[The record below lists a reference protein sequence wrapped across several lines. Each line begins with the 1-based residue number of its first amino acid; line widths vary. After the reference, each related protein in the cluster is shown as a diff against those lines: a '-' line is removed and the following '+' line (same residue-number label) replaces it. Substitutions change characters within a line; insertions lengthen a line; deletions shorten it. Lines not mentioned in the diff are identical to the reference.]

1 MNLTTPYYLIDEKK
15 LARNLSVISH
25 IRDVSGAKF
34 LLALKCF
41 STWCVFDFMREY
53 LDGTTSSSLFEA
65 RLGHEKFGKETHAY
79 CVAWTRDEIRLV
91 KQHADTII
99 FNSASQLR
107 RFYGDV
113 KGKRIGIRINP
124 GVSYSPFD
132 LADPVRPMS
141 RLGVGDPDE
150 LQALLPLLQG
160 AMVHF
165 NCENDDI
172 DNFAR
177 NLDLIAARYGALLS
191 GLKWLSLGG
200 GLFFT
205 KEEYPVEK
213 FCRILKRFAE
223 RFSLQLYL
231 EPGESAVTRTT
242 ELVTT
247 VTDIVHNGADIAIVN
262 ASIEAH
268 MPDLLIYR
276 LSAAVKPPPR
286 GKGHGHVYT
295 VAGRSCLAGDIFG
308 TFTFPRRLRIGSTVR
323 FEDAA
328 GYTMVKKNWF
338 NGLAMPSIAVK
349 HRDGSIE
356 PVRRFGY
363 TDFLHNLS

>member
-25 IRDVSGAKF
+25 IREASGAKF

-41 STWCVFDFMREY
+41 STWCVFDAMREY

-79 CVAWTRDEIRLV
+79 CVAWMPDELRLV
-91 KQHADTII
+91 KKHADTII

-113 KGKRIGIRINP
+113 KGKNIGIRINP
-124 GVSYSPFD
+124 GVSYSPFE
-132 LADPVRPMS
+132 LADPAQRMS
-141 RLGVGDPDE
+141 RLGVSDLDE
-150 LQALLPLLQG
+150 LLALAPLLQG

-165 NCENDDI
+165 NCENDDV

-177 NLDLIAARYGALLS
+177 NLDVIAARYGALLS
-191 GLKWLSLGG
+191 GLSWLSLGG

-205 KEEYPVEK
+205 KEGYPVEK
-213 FCRILKRFAE
+213 FCRILRQFAK
-223 RFSLQLYL
+223 RFSLQIYL
-231 EPGESAVTRTT
+231 EPGESAVTRST

-247 VTDIVHNGADIAIVN
+247 VTDIVHNEADIAIVN

-276 LSAAVKPPPR
+276 LPAAIKLPLR
-286 GKGHGHVYT
+286 GEGQGHVYT

-308 TFTFPRRLRIGSTVR
+308 TFTFPRRLRVGSTVR

-338 NGLAMPSIAVK
+338 NGLAMPAIAVK
-349 HRDGSIE
+349 RRDGSIE
-356 PVRRFGY
+356 TVRSFGY
-363 TDFLHNLS
+363 TDFLNNLS